1 MRVSKTRVEA
11 DVVVPHLEE
20 VFLSVVEVYDFIN
33 LVIIVVVHPLS
44 RALAVVLHL
53 TKIIILKLQQ
63 ETDLEILLS
72 GSRAAGFCRAE

>member
-1 MRVSKTRVEA
+1 MRVSETRVEA

-20 VFLSVVEVYDFIN
+20 VLLSVVEVYDFIN

-44 RALAVVLHL
+44 RALAVVLRL
-53 TKIIILKLQQ
+53 TKIILKLQQ
-63 ETDLEILLS
+63 EADLEILLS